1 MKSLVKGALSCHVKK
16 IMVAEDSSVVVLP
29 KEVLEMVG
37 VEAGD
42 EIDLSVV
49 DRTLI
54 VRSLNEV
61 VRAEKIG
68 AATKDVFERR
78 KSAYEELAKGAE

>member
-1 MKSLVKGALSCHVKK
+1 MSHKR
-16 IMVAEDSSVVVLP
+16 ITVAEDSSMVVVP
-29 KEVLEMVG
+29 KEVLEMMG

-54 VRSLNEV
+54 LRPLDEV
-61 VRAEKIG
+61 ERAQKFD
-68 AATKDVFERR
+68 AVTKAVFERR